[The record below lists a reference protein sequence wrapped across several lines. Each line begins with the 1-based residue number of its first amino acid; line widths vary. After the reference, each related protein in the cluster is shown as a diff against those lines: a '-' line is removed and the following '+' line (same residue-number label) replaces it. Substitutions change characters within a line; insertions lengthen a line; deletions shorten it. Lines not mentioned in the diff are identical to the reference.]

1 MSEGQ
6 GRTHLR
12 TRRSARGA
20 AALLLASSALLL
32 GAACDA
38 GPPRRDCSARI
49 WVPVSA
55 GDVAVAGSFS
65 GWAPILRPAEY
76 DESWRLLRLQLP
88 PGEHGYQLV
97 RPSGERFIDPL
108 NPLSSFRDDG
118 DGDEVSLLLVPDCA
132 EPKILVDRVE
142 VDQAGQFSLDARF
155 LAASSGAE
163 LDPET
168 VRGTTAAGARAGV
181 GESDPGAGEL
191 SLGGELPRGKTTLYV
206 DASDVD
212 GVPARTERVVAWR
225 DRAMPA
231 WRDGLLYQIMIDRFR
246 GDGGAPLEAPPTA
259 GSRAGGTLDGV
270 TSALEDGS
278 LEALGVTG
286 LWLSPVYLVPD
297 EARLGRDGR
306 MYEGYHGYWP
316 VESRRV
322 DPRIGGEAALER
334 LVAAAHARG
343 ISVVLDIVPNHV
355 YETNPLLDE
364 RPEWYRPESCVCGDA
379 GCDWGTEA
387 NSCLFVPYLPD
398 VKLEHPEALRNA
410 VDEARFWTE
419 RFDLDG
425 VRIDAVPMIPRAA
438 LRRISEELRRAV
450 SPRDAMFVLG
460 EVFTG
465 PGRGGVEQIA
475 AFLGPSALDSAFDF
489 PLMWALHGAVARG
502 TGSFAEVED
511 VLAYSEQRYRGSG
524 VLLARMLDNHDVPRF
539 MAVAT
544 GEGAV
549 DPWTDPPE
557 QPSLDEP
564 YDRMELGFA
573 VIFSLPGLPLVY
585 YGDEIGLTGAND
597 PDNRRVMPRE
607 SELLPRQRALRERVR
622 ELSRLRRCS
631 GALRG
636 EAREALVVEQR
647 RYAYARGLPGEA
659 RAIVALSSEREASE
673 LLVPAPEASAPAWV
687 DALSGERFEAAAA
700 GLRLPLPALGYRVL
714 LPEGDACLP

>member
-1 MSEGQ
+1 VVQGQ
-6 GRTHLR
+6 GRSHH
-12 TRRSARGA
+12 RSKRA
-20 AALLLASSALLL
+20 AAATAVALLAATSLLL

-55 GDVAVAGSFS
+55 GDVTVAGSFS
-65 GWAPILRPAEY
+65 AWAPIFRPFDY
-76 DESWRLLRLQLP
+76 DENWRLLRLQLP

-97 RPSGERFIDPL
+97 RPSGERFVDPL
-108 NPLSSFRDDG
+108 NPLSTFRDDG

-132 EPKILVDRVE
+132 EPKILVDRVVVE
-142 VDQAGQFSLDARF
+142 PSGEFSLDARF
-155 LAASSGAE
+155 LAAGSGAE
-163 LDPET
+163 LDPDT
-168 VRGTTAAGARAGV
+168 VRGITATGAGAGV
-181 GESDPGAGEL
+181 GEVDPDVGQL
-191 SLGGELPRGKTTLYV
+191 SLGGSLPRGKTTLYV
-206 DASDVD
+206 DASDTD
-212 GVPARTERVVAWR
+212 GVAARTERVVAWHE
-225 DRAMPA
+225 RAMPA

-246 GDGGAPLEAPPTA
+246 GDGGASLDAPATP

-278 LEALGVTG
+278 LEELGVTG

-297 EARLGRDGR
+297 EAREGRDGR
-306 MYEGYHGYWP
+306 MYEGYHGYWV

-322 DPRIGGEAALER
+322 DPRIGGEEALER

-364 RPEWYRPESCVCGDA
+364 HPTWFRPDACVCGDA
-379 GCDWGTEA
+379 DCDWGTEA
-387 NSCLFVPYLPD
+387 LSCLFVPYLPD

-410 VDEARFWTE
+410 VEEARFWTE

-425 VRIDAVPMIPRAA
+425 VRLDAVPMIPRAA

-450 SPRDAMFVLG
+450 SPREAMFVLG

-511 VLAYSEQRYRGSG
+511 VLSYSEQRYRGSG

-549 DPWTDPPE
+549 NPWTDPPE
-557 QPSLDEP
+557 QPTVDEP

-573 VIFSLPGLPLVY
+573 AIFSLPGLPLVY
-585 YGDEIGLTGAND
+585 YGDEIGLSGAND
-597 PDNRRVMPRE
+597 PDNRRVMPSE
-607 SELLPRQRALRERVR
+607 SELLPRQRSLRERVR

-631 GALRG
+631 SALRSD
-636 EAREALVVEQR
+636 AREALVVEPR
-647 RYAYARGLPGEA
+647 HYAYARGLAGEA
-659 RAIVALSSEREASE
+659 RALVALSSERQASE
-673 LLVPAPEASAPAWV
+673 LLVPTVDTSTSVWV
-687 DALSGERFEAAAA
+687 DALTGERFDQGTE
-700 GLRLPLPALGYRVL
+700 GLRLALPAFGYRIL